1 MQWILIILGIVLLV
15 IVLRLM
21 RCPYI
26 GCLTLFT
33 GALKSG
39 KTMTGLR
46 CALKKY
52 KWARICWHFKCAWR
66 KLIKKPLP
74 EEPRFYTNIPVAGVP
89 YVMVTTDMLYRK
101 VRLAY
106 KSVMFLSETS
116 LIADSM
122 TIKDALLN
130 EQINEF
136 FKLYGHETHGGKCII
151 ETQNVLDNHYAIK
164 RCLTFYYNIDANFKL
179 PFFMLV
185 RFYKVFYTDD
195 KSVSSVV
202 NLAQGVEYSYMLIPK
217 SIFTRYDAYTYS
229 AFTDDLPKAEGLRY
243 IMRHRLH
250 FYYGKRNL
258 KSFKIPSFK
267 RHFNS
272 MEIEDNGQE
281 IK

>member
-1 MQWILIILGIVLLV
+1 MQWIFIILGIVLLV

-229 AFTDDLPKAEGLRY
+229 AFTDGLPKAEGLRY

-267 RHFNS
+267 RHFNA